1 MTFNLCF
8 RNIRDR
14 YENEIK
20 EIENGERVARNRYL
34 EMKSILT
41 QKEEEIVYLRARL
54 HTQDLE
60 LCELQH
66 VSIRISFPR
75 SLLDKVKTIWFILT
89 LEIYK
94 FNLSKPSF
102 NNFTR
107 KHRLSISYISSNQVF
122 N

>member
-107 KHRLSISYISSNQVF
+107 KHKLGISYISSNQVF